1 MLDRFYL
8 IVDSADWLDRFL
20 PLGLSLVQLRIKD
33 ADEATLRRE
42 FSSAIAKCR
51 AADATLVVNDYWE
64 LAIDLKADWL
74 HLGQE
79 DLETADLAAIRA
91 AGIRFGVSTHDDA
104 ELETALAARPDYIAL
119 GPVFPTTLKEL
130 DWAPQGLEKVTD
142 WQRRLD
148 VPLVAIGGITLQRAP
163 AVFAAGADIL
173 CASTDVLG
181 ADDPEARLG
190 AWLDARATWTRGT
203 R

>member
-8 IVDSADWLDRFL
+8 IIDRADWLNRFL
-20 PLGLSLVQLRIKD
+20 PLGLSLVQLRIKEAD
-33 ADEATLRRE
+33 AATLRRE
-42 FSSAIAKCR
+42 FGDAIAKCR
-51 AADATLVVNDYWE
+51 SADATLVVNDHWE

-91 AGIRFGVSTHDDA
+91 AGIRFGVSTHDAA
-104 ELETALAARPDYIAL
+104 ELEVALAARPDYIAL
-119 GPVFPTTLKEL
+119 GPVFPTTLKQL

-142 WQRRLD
+142 WQERLD
-148 VPLVAIGGITLQRAP
+148 VPLVAIGGITLERAP
-163 AVFAAGADIL
+163 AVFAVGADIV

-181 ADDPEARLG
+181 AADPEARLG
-190 AWLDARATWTRGT
+190 NWLDARGTWTRGT